1 MCHHMLPNLSW
12 KSAVHPLTNEV
23 RTEEDGSRVEAC
35 GPCSERFG
43 DRRLVKPAFVYILH
57 SRRRNSYSCP
67 SQNNQ
72 EYQLSSPPKLMT
84 LPREDGAREARTL
97 LLCCYSMG
105 TIWMKPEYR
114 IAESNASIERISQ
127 NFSLE
132 RKSLDVCFE
141 KILF

>member
-57 SRRRNSYSCP
+57 SRRRNSYSRP
-67 SQNNQ
+67 SRNNQ

-97 LLCCYSMG
+97 LLCCYSMSPPLLHQPSQEKADENCLAG
-105 TIWMKPEYR
+105 LTNLHFPPDRLGSIW
-114 IAESNASIERISQ
+114 
-127 NFSLE
+127 
-132 RKSLDVCFE
+132 
-141 KILF
+141 